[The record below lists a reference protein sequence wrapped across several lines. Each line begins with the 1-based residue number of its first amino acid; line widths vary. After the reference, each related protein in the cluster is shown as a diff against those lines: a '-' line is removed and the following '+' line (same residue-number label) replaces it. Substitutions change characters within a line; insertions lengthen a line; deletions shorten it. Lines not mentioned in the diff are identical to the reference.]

1 MILVGQ
7 LDSPF
12 VRRVAVSMNIY
23 GLPFERQVI
32 SVYADADAVRA
43 VNPLGKVPALILDDG
58 ETLFDSQMILDYL
71 DELAGPDRALT
82 APNGPERRDVLRCC
96 AVSLGLS
103 EKVVG
108 LNFET
113 KQRDP
118 DTIDDGVI
126 ARLETQVK
134 SALNWLD
141 ARQPNPWLCGSNMT
155 QADIT
160 ATAAFTHLFN
170 RRGEL
175 FPESDYPTLAALRK
189 RAEAFPPFQASPF
202 PAD

>member
-1 MILVGQ
+1 
-7 LDSPF
+7 
-12 VRRVAVSMNIY
+12 
-23 GLPFERQVI
+23 
-32 SVYADADAVRA
+32 
-43 VNPLGKVPALILDDG
+43 
-58 ETLFDSQMILDYL
+58 MILDYL

-134 SALNWLD
+134 SALNWLE

-189 RAEAFPPFQASPF
+189 RAEALPPFQASPF

>member
-12 VRRVAVSMNIY
+12 VRRVAVCMNIY
-23 GLPFERQVI
+23 GVAFERQVI
-32 SVYADADAVRA
+32 SVFADADAVRA

-58 ETLFDSQMILDYL
+58 ETLFDSQMILDHL
-71 DELAGPDRALT
+71 DELAGPERALT
-82 APNGPERRDVLRCC
+82 PSAGRQRRDVLRCS
-96 AVSLGLS
+96 AVALGLA

-113 KQRDP
+113 KQRNP

-126 ARLETQVK
+126 QRLETQVK
-134 SALNWLD
+134 SALNWLE
-141 ARQPNPWLCGSNMT
+141 ACQPDPWLCGLDMT

-160 ATAAFTHLFN
+160 ATASLTHLIN

-175 FPESDYPTLAALRK
+175 FPVGNFPTLAALRE
-189 RAEAFPPFQASPF
+189 RAEALPPFQASPF

>member
-23 GLPFERQVI
+23 GMTCERQVI

-43 VNPLGKVPALILDDG
+43 VNPLGKVPALILDGG

-71 DELAGPDRALT
+71 DELAGPERALT
-82 APNGPERRDVLRCC
+82 PSAGPERRDVLRCA
-96 AVSLGLS
+96 AVALGLS

-126 ARLETQVK
+126 QRLETQVK
-134 SALNWLD
+134 SALNWLE
-141 ARQPNPWLCGSNMT
+141 ARQPQPWLCGTVMT

-160 ATAAFTHLFN
+160 ATASLTHVFT
-170 RRGEL
+170 RRREL
-175 FPESDYPTLAALRK
+175 FPEDDYPALAALRQ
-189 RAEAFPPFQASPF
+189 RCEALPPFQASPF
-202 PAD
+202 MDE

>member
-7 LDSPF
+7 MDSPF
-12 VRRVAVSMNIY
+12 VRRVAVSMNIQ
-23 GLPFERQVI
+23 GVAFERQVI

-58 ETLFDSQMILDYL
+58 ETLFDSQMILDHL
-71 DELAGPDRALT
+71 DELAGSERALT
-82 APNGPERRDVLRCC
+82 PPAGPQRRAVLRCC
-96 AVSLGLS
+96 AVALGLA

-118 DTIDDGVI
+118 DTIDSGVI
-126 ARLETQVK
+126 QRLETQVV
-134 SALNWLD
+134 SALNWLEAQHPD
-141 ARQPNPWLCGSNMT
+141 PWLCGPAMT

-160 ATAAFTHLFN
+160 ATASLTHLFN

-175 FPESDYPTLAALRK
+175 FPDGTYPALAALRDRCEK
-189 RAEAFPPFQASPF
+189 LPPFQASPF
-202 PAD
+202 ADE

>member
-12 VRRVAVSMNIY
+12 VRRVAVSMNFY
-23 GLPFERQVI
+23 GMAFERQVI

-43 VNPLGKVPALILDDG
+43 VNPLGKVPALILDGG

-71 DELAGPDRALT
+71 DELAGPERALT
-82 APNGPERRDVLRCC
+82 PSAGPERRDVLRCA
-96 AVSLGLS
+96 AVALGLS

-126 ARLETQVK
+126 QRLETQVK
-134 SALNWLD
+134 SALNWLE
-141 ARQPNPWLCGSNMT
+141 ARQPQPWLCGTVMT

-160 ATAAFTHLFN
+160 ATASLTYVFT

-175 FPESDYPTLAALRK
+175 FPEDDYPALAALCQRC
-189 RAEAFPPFQASPF
+189 EELPPFQTSPF
-202 PAD
+202 MDE